1 MTNDSWSEEEQPW
14 EALLGYLLET
24 LDADERR
31 ALENTL
37 VEDHR
42 LRTEGLEMMRQLTT
56 RVLESYTAEPPASLR
71 ARLMSAIGQPST
83 VPPSPSEAIPYS
95 TLSRANDQAWL
106 PWQPGW
112 ATRLL
117 YHNPTEDLIVAL
129 VRAEPGASLP
139 PHRHR
144 VAEEVFVL
152 EGDLTVGEE
161 RLGPGDYI
169 RSEAGTLHTHN
180 FTTTGCLILVR
191 RSMTE
196 CQAEPPGNGTKQEQN
211 KNAPG

>member
-1 MTNDSWSEEEQPW
+1 MTNDSRSGEEQPW

-31 ALENTL
+31 AIENAL
-37 VEDHR
+37 VDDDW
-42 LRTEGLEMMRQLTT
+42 LRTEGLEMMRQLATQ
-56 RVLESYTAEPPASLR
+56 VLESCAADPPASLR
-71 ARLMSAIGQPST
+71 ARLMSAIGQPAT
-83 VPPSPSEAIPYS
+83 LPPSPPEAIPYS
-95 TLSRANDQAWL
+95 TLARARDGAWT
-106 PWQPGW
+106 PWRPGW
-112 ATRLL
+112 TTRLL

-144 VAEEVFVL
+144 IAEEVLVL

-169 RSEAGTLHTHN
+169 RSEAGTLHTDN
-180 FTTTGCLILVR
+180 FTTTGCMILVR
-191 RSMTE
+191 RSLSE
-196 CQAEPPGNGTKQEQN
+196 CQAEHPGNGTKQEQN
-211 KNAPG
+211 KSAPG

>member
-1 MTNDSWSEEEQPW
+1 MTNDSWSGEEQPW

-31 ALENTL
+31 AIENAL
-37 VEDHR
+37 VDDDW
-42 LRTEGLEMMRQLTT
+42 LRTEGLEMMRQLAT
-56 RVLESYTAEPPASLR
+56 RVLESYPAEPPASLR

-83 VPPSPSEAIPYS
+83 VPPSPPEAIPYS
-95 TLSRANDQAWL
+95 TLSRARDGAWI

-112 ATRLL
+112 TTRLL
-117 YHNPTEDLIVAL
+117 HHSPAEDLVVAL

-139 PHRHR
+139 PHRHCI
-144 VAEEVFVL
+144 AEEVFVL

-169 RSEAGTLHTHN
+169 RSEAGTIHTHN
-180 FTTTGCLILVR
+180 FTTTGCMILVR
-191 RSMTE
+191 RSLTE
-196 CQAEPPGNGTKQEQN
+196 CQAEYPDNRAE
-211 KNAPG
+211 